1 MSINASRNSIDFKKS
16 STILHLLM
24 SKTHK
29 DINLFFDF
37 LDMHDLNIIYLEK
50 EDCDNILNYL
60 MQVV

>member
-1 MSINASRNSIDFKKS
+1 
-16 STILHLLM
+16 M